1 MFKFWHYYFF
11 VRFKLREKFKE
22 EMQNAMKSKDGVK
35 LSTLRF
41 VLAAIKDRDLEYRSK
56 GNGDKI
62 PDSNILEI
70 LSKMV
75 KQRNESIVTFKKAKR
90 NDLVEQEEKEIKVI
104 SEFLPKKLSSSELKD
119 IIEDV
124 INKTDAVSL
133 RDLGKVMAEIK
144 NKYAGRCDLAEVS
157 NTLRKRLGG

>member
-1 MFKFWHYYFF
+1 MLRD
-11 VRFKLREKFKE
+11 RFKSELQK
-22 EMQNAMKSKDGVK
+22 AMKSREALKV
-35 LSTLRF
+35 STLRLI
-41 VLAAIKDRDLEYRSK
+41 LAAIKDRDLDSRSK
-56 GNGDKI
+56 GNGDTI
-62 PDSNILEI
+62 ADSNILEI

-90 NDLVEQEEKEIKVI
+90 NDLVDQEEKEIKVI
-104 SEFLPKKLSSSELKD
+104 SEFLPKKLSSSELKY
-119 IIEDV
+119 IIEDA